1 MNAGVMMPGSTV
13 EEVELIGTG
22 KGGGGTPS
30 GHDDGF
36 GGGDEWRGGS
46 SGSARVPQ
54 RAYVTGMVIA
64 LGGILMF
71 FMALGSAYIVRKDMP
86 NSAWV
91 QLNVPRVLWLNTL
104 ILIASSFTLARSRGR
119 LLTADLPGFRHWWS
133 VTTILGVF
141 FLIGQVI
148 AWRQLAAAGLFLA
161 TNPAS
166 SFFYVFTAAHGLH
179 LLGGVL
185 ALLYIAFRPTHRL
198 TRGTAT
204 EIVSMYWHFMDG
216 LWVFLFLLLLLG
228 R

>member
-1 MNAGVMMPGSTV
+1 MPGSTV

-30 GHDDGF
+30 GGDGGF
-36 GGGDEWRGGS
+36 GGGDEWKGP

-71 FMALGSAYIVRKDMP
+71 FMALVSAYIVRKDMP

-119 LLTADLPGFRHWWS
+119 LLADDLPGFRHWWS

-185 ALLYIAFRPTHRL
+185 ALLYIAVRPTHRL

-204 EIVSMYWHFMDG
+204 EVVSMYWHFMDG

>member
-1 MNAGVMMPGSTV
+1 MPGGTV
-13 EEVELIGTG
+13 THEVELIGTG
-22 KGGGGTPS
+22 TGSGKGDGGS
-30 GHDDGF
+30 SF
-36 GGGDEWRGGS
+36 GGGDSGGGGEQWDAS
-46 SGSARVPQ
+46 SGSAGVPQ
-54 RAYVTGMVIA
+54 RTYVTGMTVG

-71 FMALGSAYIVRKDMP
+71 FMALVSAYIVRKGMP

-91 QLNVPRVLWLNTL
+91 DLRVPSILWLNTA
-104 ILIASSFTLARSRGR
+104 ILIASSFTLAHSRSRFLKGDES
-119 LLTADLPGFRHWWS
+119 AFRHWWG
-133 VTTILGVF
+133 VTSILGIF
-141 FLIGQVI
+141 FLVGQVI

-204 EIVSMYWHFMDG
+204 EVAAMYWHFMDG
-216 LWVFLFLLLLLG
+216 LWVFLFLLFLLG